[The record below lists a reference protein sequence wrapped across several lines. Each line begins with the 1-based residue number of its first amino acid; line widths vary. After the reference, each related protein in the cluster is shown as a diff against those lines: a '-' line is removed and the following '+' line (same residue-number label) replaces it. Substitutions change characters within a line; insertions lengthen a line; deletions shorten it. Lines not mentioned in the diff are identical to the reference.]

1 MLHSPSDHKKRS
13 LGLLLAA
20 LIAVLGLPLWSLGA
34 KAASVPTSLGL
45 ALQGIT
51 AHKEGWIYVY
61 GGKGGMV
68 NGVRATDCA
77 GLLYSYY
84 SDCGVSGCAGGA
96 TSQVRQNTIFSGSSS
111 RGFPAYT
118 VWPLP
123 TPSPVAM
130 PILEYISGAASP
142 ATTPW
147 RA

>member
-96 TSQVRQNTIFSGSSS
+96 TSQVRQNTIFSGSLQI
-111 RGFPAYT
+111 G
-118 VWPLP
+118 
-123 TPSPVAM
+123 
-130 PILEYISGAASP
+130 
-142 ATTPW
+142 
-147 RA
+147 RAHV